1 MAKNLILDKSLISL
15 RTKQKIDVEKV
26 GIMEDTIS
34 IVGWISRGIFRGQI
48 ASSAKENKFEVLT
61 FDGESSTDWQNVSLT
76 DIFERC
82 RFNRNLAAVRIML
95 FADAPIEDPAGLADL
110 SLSSKAFSWH
120 ELITAMKEVKDKPY
134 TWQLDGVP
142 LDEAIRK
149 GVPNSLAARDKDKVG
164 YIYSFPGIKRPEVS
178 SAYQTSQLADSKH
191 KLKQEQKLV
200 EKKET
205 IRLEDTNNSVMSALR
220 KIAEEPK
227 N

>member
-1 MAKNLILDKSLISL
+1 MAKNLTLVKSLISL

-82 RFNRNLAAVRIML
+82 RFNKNLAAVRVML
-95 FADAPIEDPAGLADL
+95 LADAPIEPPAGLAAL
-110 SLSSKAFSWH
+110 QLSSKAFSWH

-149 GVPNSLAARDKDKVG
+149 GLPNSLAERDRDKVG
-164 YIYSFPGIKRPEVS
+164 YIYSFPKIKRPKVS
-178 SAYQTSQLADSKH
+178 SASQTSQLADSKH

>member
-1 MAKNLILDKSLISL
+1 
-15 RTKQKIDVEKV
+15 
-26 GIMEDTIS
+26 MEDTIS
-34 IVGWISRGIFRGQI
+34 IVGWISIGIFRGQI
-48 ASSAKENKFEVLT
+48 ASSAKENKFEVIT

-82 RFNRNLAAVRIML
+82 RFNKNLAAVRVML
-95 FADAPIEDPAGLADL
+95 LADTPIEPPAGLADL
-110 SLSSKAFSWH
+110 HLSSKAFSWH

-142 LDEAIRK
+142 LNEEIRK
-149 GVPNSLAARDKDKVG
+149 GVPNSLAVQDKDKVG
-164 YIYSFPGIKRPEVS
+164 YIYSFPKIKCPEVP
-178 SAYQTSQLADSKH
+178 SASQTSQPADSKN
-191 KLKQEQKLV
+191 KQKQKQKLA

-205 IRLEDTNNSVMSALR
+205 IRLESNNNSVMSALR

>member
-1 MAKNLILDKSLISL
+1 MAKNLTLDKSLISL

-82 RFNRNLAAVRIML
+82 RFNRNLAAVRVML
-95 FADAPIEDPAGLADL
+95 LADAPIEPPAGLAAL
-110 SLSSKAFSWH
+110 QLSSKAFSWH

-134 TWQLDGVP
+134 T
-142 LDEAIRK
+142 
-149 GVPNSLAARDKDKVG
+149 
-164 YIYSFPGIKRPEVS
+164 
-178 SAYQTSQLADSKH
+178 
-191 KLKQEQKLV
+191 
-200 EKKET
+200 
-205 IRLEDTNNSVMSALR
+205 
-220 KIAEEPK
+220 
-227 N
+227 

>member
-1 MAKNLILDKSLISL
+1 
-15 RTKQKIDVEKV
+15 
-26 GIMEDTIS
+26 MEDTIS

-61 FDGESSTDWQNVSLT
+61 FDGESSIDWQNVSLT

-82 RFNRNLAAVRIML
+82 RFNKNLAAVRVML
-95 FADAPIEDPAGLADL
+95 LADAPIEPPAGLADL
-110 SLSSKAFSWH
+110 SLASKAFSWH
-120 ELITAMKEVKDKPY
+120 ELITAAKEVKDKPY

-142 LDEAIRK
+142 LDEKIRK
-149 GVPNSLAARDKDKVG
+149 GVPNSLAAQDKDKVG
-164 YIYSFPGIKRPEVS
+164 YIYSFPKIKCPEVP
-178 SAYQTSQLADSKH
+178 SASQTSQPADSKH
-191 KLKQEQKLV
+191 KQEQKLA

-205 IRLEDTNNSVMSALR
+205 IRLESNNNSVMSALR

>member
-82 RFNRNLAAVRIML
+82 RFNRNLAAVRVML
-95 FADAPIEDPAGLADL
+95 LADAPIDAPVGLAAL
-110 SLSSKAFSWH
+110 QLSSKAFSWH
-120 ELITAMKEVKDKPY
+120 ELITAMKKVKDKPY

-178 SAYQTSQLADSKH
+178 SASQTSQLADNKH

>member
-1 MAKNLILDKSLISL
+1 MAKNLTLVKSLIRL
-15 RTKQKIDVEKV
+15 RTKQKIDGKV
-26 GIMEDTIS
+26 CIMEDTIS

-61 FDGESSTDWQNVSLT
+61 FDGESSTEWQSVSLT

-82 RFNRNLAAVRIML
+82 RFNKNLATVRIML
-95 FADAPIEDPAGLADL
+95 FADEPIDAPVGLAAL
-110 SLSSKAFSWH
+110 QLSSKAFSWH

-134 TWQLDGVP
+134 TWQLDGVS

-149 GVPNSLAARDKDKVG
+149 GVPNSLAMRDKDKVG
-164 YIYSFPGIKRPEVS
+164 YIYSFPKIKRPKVS
-178 SAYQTSQLADSKH
+178 SASQTSQFADSKH

>member
-1 MAKNLILDKSLISL
+1 MAKNLTLVKSLISL

-82 RFNRNLAAVRIML
+82 RFNKNLAAVRVML
-95 FADAPIEDPAGLADL
+95 LADAPIEPPAGLAALQL
-110 SLSSKAFSWH
+110 SPKAFSWH

-134 TWQLDGVP
+134 TWQLDGVS

-149 GVPNSLAARDKDKVG
+149 GVPNSLAMRDKDKVG
-164 YIYSFPGIKRPEVS
+164 YIYSFPKIKRPKVS
-178 SAYQTSQLADSKH
+178 SASQTSQLADSKH

>member
-1 MAKNLILDKSLISL
+1 MAKNLTLVKSLISL
-15 RTKQKIDVEKV
+15 RTKQKIDGKV
-26 GIMEDTIS
+26 CIMEDTIS

-61 FDGESSTDWQNVSLT
+61 FDGESSTEWQSVSLT

-82 RFNRNLAAVRIML
+82 RFNKNLAAVRIML
-95 FADAPIEDPAGLADL
+95 FADAPIDAPVGLAAL
-110 SLSSKAFSWH
+110 QLSSKAFSWH

-134 TWQLDGVP
+134 TWQLDGVS

-164 YIYSFPGIKRPEVS
+164 YIYSFPKIKRPKVS
-178 SAYQTSQLADSKH
+178 SASQTSQLADSKH

>member
-82 RFNRNLAAVRIML
+82 RFNRNLAAVRVML
-95 FADAPIEDPAGLADL
+95 LADAPIDAPVGLAAL
-110 SLSSKAFSWH
+110 QLSSKAFSWH
-120 ELITAMKEVKDKPY
+120 ELITAMKAVKDKPY

-178 SAYQTSQLADSKH
+178 SASQTSQLADNKH

>member
-34 IVGWISRGIFRGQI
+34 IVGWISRGIFRWQI

-95 FADAPIEDPAGLADL
+95 FADAPIEAPAGLADL
-110 SLSSKAFSWH
+110 SLSSKAFIWH
-120 ELITAMKEVKDKPY
+120 ELVTAAKEVKDKPY
-134 TWQLDGVP
+134 IWQLDGVP
-142 LDEAIRK
+142 LDEEIRK
-149 GVPNSLAARDKDKVG
+149 GVPNSLAAQDKDKVG
-164 YIYSFPGIKRPEVS
+164 YIYSFPKIKRPEVL
-178 SAYQTSQLADSKH
+178 SASQTSQHADSKN
-191 KLKQEQKLV
+191 KQKQKQKLA

-205 IRLEDTNNSVMSALR
+205 IRLESNNNSVMSALR

>member
-48 ASSAKENKFEVLT
+48 ASSEKENKFEVLT

-82 RFNRNLAAVRIML
+82 RFNRNLAAVRVML
-95 FADAPIEDPAGLADL
+95 LADAPIDAPVGLAAL
-110 SLSSKAFSWH
+110 QLSSKAFSWH

-164 YIYSFPGIKRPEVS
+164 YIYSFPKIKRPKVS
-178 SAYQTSQLADSKH
+178 SASQTSQLADSKH